1 MYKIKVIWD
10 YNSKH
15 DFNFEE
21 PGRVLSVSEDGK
33 LTFYLSIYH
42 FNLIITFVNRNTN

>member
-1 MYKIKVIWD
+1 MYKIKVIRD
-10 YNSKH
+10 YNSKC
-15 DFNFEE
+15 DFSFEE

-42 FNLIITFVNRNTN
+42 FNLIITFVNKNTN